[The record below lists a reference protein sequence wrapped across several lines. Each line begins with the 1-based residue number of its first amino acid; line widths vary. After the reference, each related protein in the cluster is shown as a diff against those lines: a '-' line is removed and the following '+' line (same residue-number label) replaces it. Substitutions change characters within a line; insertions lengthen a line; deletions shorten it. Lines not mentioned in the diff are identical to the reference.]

1 MATLTISYFGSYSDG
16 CAMDPLGEEAV
27 TTSGTSAQ
35 STFATNKFP
44 RFAKLQ
50 SAAAHHVA
58 TGTNPTATATN
69 GFTLGADEVMWLR
82 MNSGYKLAA
91 ITA

>member
-1 MATLTISYFGSYSDG
+1 MASLYLSYFGSFSDD
-16 CAMDPLGEEAV
+16 CAMDPLGAEVV

-35 STFATNKFP
+35 NTFELKKFP
-44 RFAKLQ
+44 RFAKIQ
-50 SAAAHHVA
+50 SDAAHYVA

-69 GFTLGADEVMWLR
+69 GTYVGAGEVLWLR
-82 MNSGYKLAA
+82 MNPAYKLAA